1 MNGGGLYRGA
11 RFEKE
16 SVTEKIVGAAKRV
29 VKGSGKQTVQV
40 RDSWWVTVSGGPKF
54 AGSEA
59 ILVCLQA
66 RFVQMM
72 AKSSSVRRGI
82 WTSSGHFIEEEDV
95 SVTSRQPVIVRN
107 FLSFCTSGI
116 R

>member
-40 RDSWWVTVSGGPKF
+40 RDSWLGY
-54 AGSEA
+54 
-59 ILVCLQA
+59 
-66 RFVQMM
+66 
-72 AKSSSVRRGI
+72 GI
-82 WTSSGHFIEEEDV
+82 WDHLSSLG
-95 SVTSRQPVIVRN
+95 QN
-107 FLSFCTSGI
+107 Q
-116 R
+116 